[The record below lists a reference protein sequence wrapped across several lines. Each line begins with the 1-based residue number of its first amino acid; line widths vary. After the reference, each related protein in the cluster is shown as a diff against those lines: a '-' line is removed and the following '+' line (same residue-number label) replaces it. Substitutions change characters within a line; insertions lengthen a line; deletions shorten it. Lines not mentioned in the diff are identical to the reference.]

1 MSFVEDEIICKNEG
15 VGYRGQ
21 REGWNSVYQG
31 SVRSHQKKKK
41 GMKELPGVSERRAEI
56 Q

>member
-21 REGWNSVYQG
+21 GEGWNSVYRG
-31 SVRSHQKKKK
+31 SARSHQKKKR
-41 GMKELPGVSERRAEI
+41 GMKELPGGSERPAEI